1 MKDLTATL
9 CLTIAVLLGSM
20 GMSWGADF
28 QKGET
33 SFQSGDYATALREW
47 TPLAE
52 QGHANTQYNLGWM
65 YRKGK
70 GVPQDYKTAVKWF
83 RLAAEHGNAKS
94 QYNLGFMYYEGQGV
108 IEDNVYAHMWWNIAA
123 SSGKNKSASK
133 NRDIVAEIM
142 TPAQIAEA
150 QKLARECVRKKFKGC

>member
-1 MKDLTATL
+1 M
-9 CLTIAVLLGSM
+9 
-20 GMSWGADF
+20 
-28 QKGET
+28 
-33 SFQSGDYATALREW
+33 
-47 TPLAE
+47 
-52 QGHANTQYNLGWM
+52 
-65 YRKGK
+65 
-70 GVPQDYKTAVKWF
+70 KWF

-108 IEDNVYAHMWWNIAA
+108 IEDNVYAHMCWNIAA

-150 QKLARECVRKKFKGC
+150 QKLAHECVRKKFKGC